1 MTFHRA
7 DDKPVYMAGVY
18 NLIDNEERFVIITTE
33 ANESVRNVH
42 DRMPLI
48 LEEHEIDMWIHDD
61 KATEGAIII

>member
-1 MTFHRA
+1 MLA
-7 DDKPVYMAGVY
+7 DP
-18 NLIDNEERFVIITTE
+18 EREE